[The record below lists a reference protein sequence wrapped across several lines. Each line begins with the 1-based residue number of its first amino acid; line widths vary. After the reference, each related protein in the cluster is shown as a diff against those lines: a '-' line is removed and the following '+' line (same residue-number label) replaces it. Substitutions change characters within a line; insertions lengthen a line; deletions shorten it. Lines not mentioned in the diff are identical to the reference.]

1 MKKFIKKLLACAVM
15 GFSLFM
21 FTACGEVKVTL
32 YYGDSNKEIKV
43 AKDGKQEIIDEIKA
57 LAQDGYEIKAIYFDK
72 EFSNKWNQEDESNV
86 WINIWK
92 IEDGYE
98 YPVFI

>member
-57 LAQDGYEIKAIYFDK
+57 CGFTPNAKLPPVNQYQIAIQNLRDNYNNRAYIRK
-72 EFSNKWNQEDESNV
+72 CIS
-86 WINIWK
+86 
-92 IEDGYE
+92 
-98 YPVFI
+98 